1 VKHLALLAFLLA
13 LAAGCGGGGGGSE
26 LSKSEYQKE
35 VQAVGKTL
43 STSIDDLGS
52 AVSGS
57 GDLEE
62 AAGQIDALQEAL
74 KGAADDLAELEPPSD
89 VESAH
94 DKLVEG
100 IRGFADGLDDL
111 ESAMADG
118 DVDEIQKFQT
128 DFASSDAVQK
138 ISDATEELGEKGYKI
153 G

>member
-1 VKHLALLAFLLA
+1 MKHLALLAFLLA
-13 LAAGCGGGGGGSE
+13 LAGCGGGGGGSE